1 MTRLWIVHRDPRKR
15 AALARL
21 AAAPEDAVLGAP
33 GDPQFDVAAPGEI
46 ILLGLAGDWEAELEY
61 AHAVQRRARG
71 AYWIL
76 LGETGAQDEALQLFD
91 TLRAEF
97 LAYPPMPDT
106 LRAKIRGARCTPP
119 ALALSQ
125 RASRQDVVARF
136 SRWFSDLEL
145 PELLR
150 TLDPHLAD
158 VPILIRGEPGTGR
171 GLLAQ
176 YIHWFGGTA
185 AGAFIHVPCARET
198 RAEEVLDALAEAGR
212 SAEMPLAPTLYLEEV
227 ERLPVTLQRRIRDW
241 SECAPPAGG
250 ACAALARWIAT
261 TGDTGS
267 GREPWPALARALSG
281 LSVRLP
287 PLRERPHLIAG
298 VVGETSRAWCE
309 KRRERPRRFGEDAL
323 AVMEEYPWPGNLREL
338 EAVVVQTLAAGASDP
353 VRSGDLQC
361 DGRVFSPLG
370 AGEVEA
376 LIVRDDLEQL
386 EELTP
391 IEEAERPAPPEPA
404 QPGDARARDEVSEP
418 VVQPPPEPA
427 HRPAALGDSPAQ
439 AMSLARLVASL
450 SHEVRNP
457 LATIRSFAGLLPE
470 RFDDPEFRSHF
481 AQLVSRD
488 VDHIDALVERLGQL
502 SDLQAPKREA
512 VDVAALLEQLLDERE
527 ETIRERRLLV
537 LKELDASRPLAVA
550 DREQLGF
557 AFEALIGKSLE
568 LVRERGDVYL
578 ASRHHEQQPS
588 GAASVRVLVRFHD
601 PEAEGGSPVSA
612 DAAFAEHSLE
622 LVIAELVIRA
632 QGGDFAL
639 TRTEG
644 KETVIVVD
652 LPAQ

>member
-1 MTRLWIVHRDPRKR
+1 MSHLWIVHRDPRKR

-61 AHAVQRRARG
+61 AHAVQRRVRG

-76 LGETGAQDEALQLFD
+76 LGEAGAQDEALRLFD

-106 LRAKIRGARCTPP
+106 LRAKIHSARRTPP
-119 ALALSQ
+119 APALSQ
-125 RASRQDVVARF
+125 RASRQAVAARF

-150 TLDPHLAD
+150 ALNPHLAD
-158 VPILIRGEPGTGR
+158 VPVLIRGEPGTGR
-171 GLLAQ
+171 SLLAQ

-212 SAEMPLAPTLYLEEV
+212 STEMPLVPTLCLEEV
-227 ERLPVTLQRRIRDW
+227 ENLPVTLQRRIRDW
-241 SECAPPAGG
+241 IECAPPAGG
-250 ACAALARWIAT
+250 ACTALARWIAT

-267 GREPWPALARALSG
+267 GREPWPALTRALSG

-353 VRSGDLQC
+353 VRSGDLRC

-370 AGEVEA
+370 AGEVGA
-376 LIVRDDLEQL
+376 LIVRDDLE
-386 EELTP
+386 ELTP
-391 IEEAERPAPPEPA
+391 LEEAERPAPPQPG

-427 HRPAALGDSPAQ
+427 HRPAPLGDSPAQ

-457 LATIRSFAGLLPE
+457 LATIRTFAGLLPE
-470 RFDDPEFRSHF
+470 RFGDPEFRSPF
-481 AQLVSRD
+481 AELVSRD
-488 VDHIDALVERLGQL
+488 VDRIDALVERLGRL

-512 VDVAALLEQLLDERE
+512 VDVATLLEQLLDERE

-537 LKELDASRPLAVA
+537 LKELDTSRPLAVA
-550 DREQLGF
+550 DREQLSF
-557 AFEALIGKSLE
+557 AFEALLGKSLE
-568 LVRERGDVYL
+568 LVPERGDVYL
-578 ASRHHEQQPS
+578 ASRHHERQPS
-588 GAASVRVLVRFHD
+588 GPASVRVLVRFHD
-601 PEAEGGSPVSA
+601 PETGGGSPASA

-639 TRTEG
+639 TSTEG